1 MEFTP
6 RIAQEWFCRA
16 TGPKAFYDS
25 CEILFK
31 PHCIDFTAG
40 WTTLVKAGREVSKL
54 LENNAFSRAY
64 RNKQLPEQKVY
75 VSAGENNSGGLSV
88 QQVNLLFSAAKKTLI
103 FLMPDLVR
111 FRISHPG
118 PGPVDITF
126 ILCWDGKFPCTLG
139 VLKGRL
145 SFLSLAQQFP
155 AVIPR
160 QGERESKKQALPGG
174 CQDWARAERRF
185 FGGSALSE
193 VSRVHSTQSR

>member
-6 RIAQEWFCRA
+6 RIAQEWFCCA

-40 WTTLVKAGREVSKL
+40 WTTLVKARREVSTL

-64 RNKQLPEQKVY
+64 RSKQLPEQKVY

-103 FLMPDLVR
+103 FFNAR
-111 FRISHPG
+111 FGQIQDFSSGPRPCGYHIYTLLGWEISMYPCRAQGKAQFSLPG
-118 PGPVDITF
+118 PTISCSDSKT
-126 ILCWDGKFPCTLG
+126 
-139 VLKGRL
+139 GR
-145 SFLSLAQQFP
+145 
-155 AVIPR
+155 
-160 QGERESKKQALPGG
+160 ERE
-174 CQDWARAERRF
+174 QDT
-185 FGGSALSE
+185 
-193 VSRVHSTQSR
+193 STSWWMSGLGQG